1 MTQVPHDPLQGSS
14 KDQRPAPEG
23 CLMATRQC
31 EIDYCIEPAS
41 RGCWSC
47 FRFECQP
54 HRGTD
59 PCACVQCLH
68 DLERCGC
75 LTGCSRCALDALAPP
90 DEPGIP
96 VPVRIGA

>member
-1 MTQVPHDPLQGSS
+1 MTRTCD
-14 KDQRPAPEG
+14 RCPAP
-23 CLMATRQC
+23 ATRIC
-31 EIDYCIEPAS
+31 L
-41 RGCWSC
+41 GCFGYLC
-47 FRFECQP
+47 AP

-68 DLERCGC
+68 DLERCCG
-75 LTGCSRCALDALAPP
+75 TGCAICGLDRMAPP